1 MPLIGLLDSKSVPVQ
16 IAVLLS
22 STSSAAYVTVRM
34 LTSFSAEHVVKQEDM
49 EAFNSYSPFKSSL
62 KT

>member
-1 MPLIGLLDSKSVPVQ
+1 VPVQ